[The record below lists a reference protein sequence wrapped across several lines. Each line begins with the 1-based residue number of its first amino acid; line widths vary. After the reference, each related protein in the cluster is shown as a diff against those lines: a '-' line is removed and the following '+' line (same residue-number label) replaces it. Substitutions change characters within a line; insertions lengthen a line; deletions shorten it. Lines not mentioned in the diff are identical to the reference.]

1 MLPFWLLRLRLEGQR
16 KVMKKVGMK
25 IDPCVSIWILEG
37 VYFSLWAFGGPT
49 QFSSNNCTGASSTT
63 LRKTIFFPLKI
74 LI

>member
-1 MLPFWLLRLRLEGQR
+1 LAVAAAIGGTKKGDEKGWSENRSLRFYL
-16 KVMKKVGMK
+16 
-25 IDPCVSIWILEG
+25 DIWILEG